1 MGAIMQ
7 DNSKTIGQICGGD
20 AKTIAAVQKFL
31 LRTFPDTP
39 RGKDT
44 PLSEKDI
51 EVVLSAPALS
61 RSMSD
66 TRKNVKRVR
75 AMGVAPNE
83 DAAPIYPK
91 PISINIKQEAD
102 DIVDMW
108 QSFLA
113 ANGDNNRYA
122 DTEKTPDNAT
132 ETAPQDRTFLE
143 YLLGGIVLGHA
154 FLIWYDCAVQWDTPG
169 IIGGCLAFCIVLAAL
184 LLAADKTRVR
194 TSDTALWFVALVDC
208 LAVFVHYPTFS
219 YNARIG
225 DIQTW
230 VLSVFLASVSW
241 VALYLFRDYNQD

>member
-7 DNSKTIGQICGGD
+7 DNSQTIGEICGGD

-44 PLSEKDI
+44 PLSEKDV

-66 TRKNVKRVR
+66 TNEKMKRVK

-91 PISINIKQEAD
+91 LVVHETPSWGVIGRAIPEIDTIIHK
-102 DIVDMW
+102 DIEP
-108 QSFLA
+108 
-113 ANGDNNRYA
+113 
-122 DTEKTPDNAT
+122 EKTPDKQQDS
-132 ETAPQDRTFLE
+132 APEQRTFLE

-154 FLIWYDCAVQWDTPG
+154 FLIWYDCAAQWDTPG

-184 LLAADKTRVR
+184 LLAADKTKVR
-194 TSDTALWFVALVDC
+194 TSEAALWFIALVDI
-208 LAVFVHYPTFS
+208 LAIDSHYETFS
-219 YNARIG
+219 DNARIG

>member
-1 MGAIMQ
+1 MSQDMGAIMQ
-7 DNSKTIGQICGGD
+7 DNSKTIGQICGGE

-39 RGKDT
+39 RGKDVL
-44 PLSEKDI
+44 LSEKDV

-66 TRKNVKRVR
+66 TRKNVKRVK
-75 AMGVAPNE
+75 AMVVAPNE

-91 PISINIKQEAD
+91 LVVSAEPAWSLIGMPAP
-102 DIVDMW
+102 DIETIIPKDIEP
-108 QSFLA
+108 
-113 ANGDNNRYA
+113 
-122 DTEKTPDNAT
+122 EKTPDKAP
-132 ETAPQDRTFLE
+132 ETNTQGRTFLE

-154 FLIWYDCAVQWDTPG
+154 FLIWYDCAAQWDTPG

-194 TSDTALWFVALVDC
+194 TSDTALWFVVLVDC

-219 YNARIG
+219 DNAKIG